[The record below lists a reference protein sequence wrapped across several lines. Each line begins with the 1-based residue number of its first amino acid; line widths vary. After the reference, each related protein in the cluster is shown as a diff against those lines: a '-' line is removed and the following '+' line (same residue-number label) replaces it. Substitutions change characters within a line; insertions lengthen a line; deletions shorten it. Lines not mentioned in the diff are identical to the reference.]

1 MPDLPRTYPCSEC
14 TDEELLARF
23 KASRDEAAFR
33 ELYNRYFHLAKGVAL
48 KFLKD
53 EEDSN
58 EVTAKVFAML
68 YEKIPSTQINSFNAY
83 LYTTVRNECYA
94 FTRQR
99 RKDQVAREK
108 AMEAQIFGAPFM
120 ENEGYRHLLNAG
132 PDLEEALHRAIDA
145 LSEPQQKCIKL
156 FFFQKKSYS
165 DIQHITGYS
174 FKQVKSYLQNGKRN
188 LRIALEKFLKSP
200 NL

>member
-1 MPDLPRTYPCSEC
+1 MRNSPHTYPYSKC

-23 KASRDEAAFR
+23 KAAHDKNAFR

-48 KFLKD
+48 KLLKD

-68 YEKIPSTQINSFNAY
+68 YEKIPSAQILSFKAY
-83 LYTTVRNECYA
+83 LYAITRNECYA
-94 FTRQR
+94 FARKR

-108 AMEAQIFGAPFM
+108 AAEAQIFGAPFV
-120 ENEGYRHLLNAG
+120 ENEGYQHLLNAG
-132 PDLEEALHRAIDA
+132 PDLEEELLRAIDA

-188 LRIALEKFLKSP
+188 LRIALEKLLKNP